1 MRDERPLQQM
11 EVSVAKPL
19 GGDDL
24 HVLMCDRRCQP
35 AERAAPLQQDRA
47 GAALPVIAAL
57 LHPGH
62 AQPLPQRIQ
71 RRGPGVHGQ
80 AVLRTVHPERDL
92 DTMISPE
99 PSRSEWPSR
108 TILIRYY
115 KRGYPYDDCTCR
127 PQRPGAVRSLYRTLT
142 TRPGDSAC
150 GTPECA

>member
-1 MRDERPLQQM
+1 MWGSWLRQLMPNLAKTLPTAAAPDGVMRDERPLQQM

-57 LHPGH
+57 
-62 AQPLPQRIQ
+62 
-71 RRGPGVHGQ
+71 RGPGVHGQ

-92 DTMISPE
+92 DTHDLP
-99 PSRSEWPSR
+99 
-108 TILIRYY
+108 
-115 KRGYPYDDCTCR
+115 
-127 PQRPGAVRSLYRTLT
+127 
-142 TRPGDSAC
+142 
-150 GTPECA
+150 

>member
-92 DTMISPE
+92 DTHDLS
-99 PSRSEWPSR
+99 
-108 TILIRYY
+108 
-115 KRGYPYDDCTCR
+115 
-127 PQRPGAVRSLYRTLT
+127 
-142 TRPGDSAC
+142 
-150 GTPECA
+150 